1 MSEETLKKQIEKHGF
16 SIGDINYIVNYMVK
30 EGLSPQL
37 AMRRIKSYDAL
48 EKKMGQK
55 LEADRMKIDHLSKE
69 LEIKTQALEEA
80 NKKLEEL
87 GQARQREDEIRN
99 SLESKSEM
107 LDAEL
112 EELKNQLQMIQI
124 MQADQ
129 PSERSPETEAIAKSI
144 NHIINEVKMI
154 IIEYEEVTTLYLP
167 IVTALTEALADP
179 EGFVFSPE
187 DLIATIE
194 DFILLNSSAPPTQ
207 NEDDTPKPDTT
218 AAPRPIEQP
227 ISSPTVVAPT
237 VSTPKSPP
245 DSVAEPADELED
257 VVPSWKTIE
266 EKKEEPKPEPL
277 TFKPT
282 DLIKKHEKELTE
294 HEDVDESAVEEMQE
308 ETPTGQ
314 LTPSQIIKQR
324 QKALAEREAKR
335 REEEAKIEAL
345 KRAAVKKEEVAKEKA
360 PEEESGSAQVEVSEQ
375 PVEHQSKPVSRPEP
389 KVEPRPEPKPEPRP
403 EPKPEPRPEPKTEPK
418 AEPKSP
424 VEEKPKVDNKVK
436 QVLLTFKDFI
446 NEAKSTKNFNDRIKL
461 ISDQDAAYE
470 VLGGIGLSQMYSYAT
485 KPIQMKDELLELLD
499 TWIENGPPR

>member
-207 NEDDTPKPDTT
+207 NEEDTPQPVTT
-218 AAPRPIEQP
+218 AAPRSTEPP
-227 ISSPTVVAPT
+227 ISPPTVVAPT
-237 VSTPKSPP
+237 VSTPESPP
-245 DSVAEPADELED
+245 SSMAEPADELED

-294 HEDVDESAVEEMQE
+294 PEDADESVEEEVQE
-308 ETPTGQ
+308 ETPTTGQ

-345 KRAAVKKEEVAKEKA
+345 KQAAVKKEEVAKEKA
-360 PEEESGSAQVEVSEQ
+360 PEEEQVSTQVEVSEQ
-375 PVEHQSKPVSRPEP
+375 PVEHQPKTVSRPEP
-389 KVEPRPEPKPEPRP
+389 IVEPKPEPKPES
-403 EPKPEPRPEPKTEPK
+403 RPEPKTKPK
-418 AEPKSP
+418 AEPKPP